1 MNYAVSA
8 CLMGVN
14 CKYNGG
20 NNANAKIIAFLKDRP
35 HLTVCP
41 EIAGGLPVPRACC
54 EKMCIRDRSYLYQI
68 VM

>member
-20 NNANAKIIAFLKDRP
+20 NNENAKIIAFLKDRP

-54 EKMCIRDRSYLYQI
+54 
-68 VM
+68 